1 MTTDQHSSL
10 KGVKGDRFDLNA
22 IASSFPD
29 TADTMLL
36 DTYLTDTPSRSI
48 RVFRVYRG
56 VPAHYH
62 TQCDEILHVL
72 SGEGTFWIDDPGT
85 EAAFA
90 PGHLLVFP
98 RRAVHALPRILRSP
112 IVFLAID
119 APLREQDDVTFVN
132 QEDGASKQFIAGI

>member
-1 MTTDQHSSL
+1 MS
-10 KGVKGDRFDLNA
+10 GGRFDLGA
-22 IASSFPD
+22 IAAAFPD
-29 TADTMLL
+29 AADTMLL
-36 DTYLTDTPSRSI
+36 DTYLTDSASRSI

-72 SGEGTFWIDDPGT
+72 AGEGTFWIDDPAN

-98 RRAVHALPRILRSP
+98 RRAVHALPRIVRDP
-112 IVFLAID
+112 VVFLAID
-119 APLREQDDVTFVN
+119 TPRRAEDDITFVDPD
-132 QEDGASKQFIAGI
+132 DGSAAEFIARI